1 VWGALG
7 LVLALGAPSAG
18 HATELSASA
27 FAQLQAS
34 APDDDWSLEHG
45 ASDPALVGQRFAK
58 LRRAPFDRAQWRALE
73 KAIGRD
79 ALARRISSALAKD
92 PDDFALLVLSAR
104 ASMAAGK
111 PADAAQALAKVEAKA
126 GRRAGQV
133 FGLRIEALQAA
144 GDHAGA
150 IAALEA
156 KAKSSSGKAKAA
168 WLAKAAAAAER
179 GGMEAKALELVQAI
193 VDASPND
200 VEQRLRLARAASRAG
215 AHDRADKAFAE
226 AESRAK
232 ARERD
237 EIAIERARARL
248 DAGKPGEAAAVVW
261 KLLEDPKRGSRAARE
276 SRWELLVEAQR
287 RAGQTDD
294 LVATLRGWLE
304 SHTGEAAAWRAL
316 ATAKES
322 AGQDASEA
330 WRHALEL
337 DPKDGNSHGALIDIL
352 QAKGDHT
359 AAIAEYKRLA
369 ARQPGEYERGL
380 DLAARLL
387 RADKRELGLA
397 LAREIEDR
405 VGRRAQAQA
414 ALLEFYNLNEEPE
427 LALAVANR
435 MTKASPR
442 SAEARIS
449 LGEQLFQMGRTQ
461 EALTQWAMLPKLV
474 RPAHRGWARHAEVL
488 GEHNLVSDA
497 IASLKVALKLAPHE
511 PSYVRLRAVFAEEQR
526 RPPVA
531 LELWQ
536 QVRVLAKGPEH
547 RLLRDEARTRVV
559 ELLVEGA
566 IPARMEKIASAE
578 TEARTIFEKG
588 EPLDEAIEA
597 GRFLAE
603 LHTRRELYAN
613 AVAVHKQLVKLQPKE
628 PDRLAELAAA
638 QRRAGQPEDA
648 IATLEELLALDPS
661 RRAEVLAELSELA
674 FEAGDS
680 DRALSAAKD
689 AAQAGPHQV
698 DALVRLGELHERE
711 GDVTAAIAAYEKAR
725 EADPDDGRAYLRL
738 ADLEVARGK
747 LERAAGLLQ
756 TVIDKGTPADL
767 VREAGRRALDLG
779 EVKGGTLPLLDLAVR
794 RTTAHPQAEEA
805 REFLV
810 DALDRTSAA
819 DVETWL
825 VHGAK
830 GKGGKGGKRDSERM
844 NALRAPL
851 LAALGRGSVSLRARA
866 ADRLGDL
873 RLPETALPLARAAV
887 GLTAPR
893 DATPTV
899 REAYDRAR
907 VSALRAAGKQRDA
920 AANTIFASVL
930 EQGTTSLAARQAAAW
945 ALAGDPDAQAARV
958 LAGELDSTGDP
969 VMLGLACLG
978 LGGAGEHVTG
988 DARRRIASLARAGRP
1003 LGVRHACALA
1013 EAELAKDDELAKI
1026 AAQLDSDDPVLAA
1039 IAAWRRGRL
1048 AGASATASAAVVQ
1061 DLFVAL
1067 VGPAGLRRDAAA
1079 AALARLLDGKPSAKA
1094 PLDRPPAPRTRDSES
1109 ALERWIAR
1117 VVAPSFDPLPR
1128 SAITGHADAL
1138 AGALRTAA
1146 AGTRA
1151 ERAAAQA
1158 ARTPCADERAATNPA
1173 TESGAT
1179 VREPLCLRPLVRE
1192 TIELSNGRSTRPR

>member
-1 VWGALG
+1 V
-7 LVLALGAPSAG
+7 
-18 HATELSASA
+18 
-27 FAQLQAS
+27 
-34 APDDDWSLEHG
+34 
-45 ASDPALVGQRFAK
+45 
-58 LRRAPFDRAQWRALE
+58 
-73 KAIGRD
+73 
-79 ALARRISSALAKD
+79 
-92 PDDFALLVLSAR
+92 
-104 ASMAAGK
+104 
-111 PADAAQALAKVEAKA
+111 
-126 GRRAGQV
+126 
-133 FGLRIEALQAA
+133 
-144 GDHAGA
+144 
-150 IAALEA
+150 
-156 KAKSSSGKAKAA
+156 
-168 WLAKAAAAAER
+168 
-179 GGMEAKALELVQAI
+179 
-193 VDASPND
+193 
-200 VEQRLRLARAASRAG
+200 
-215 AHDRADKAFAE
+215 
-226 AESRAK
+226 
-232 ARERD
+232 RE
-237 EIAIERARARL
+237 
-248 DAGKPGEAAAVVW
+248 G
-261 KLLEDPKRGSRAARE
+261 
-276 SRWELLVEAQR
+276 RWELLVEAER
-287 RAGQTDD
+287 RAGQTDA
-294 LVATLRGWLE
+294 LVASLRGWLE
-304 SHTGEAAAWRAL
+304 SHKGEAAAWRAL

-322 AGQDASEA
+322 VGQDASEA

-352 QAKGDHT
+352 QAKGDH
-359 AAIAEYKRLA
+359 AGAIAEYKRLA
-369 ARQPGEYERGL
+369 GRQPNEYERGL

-387 RADKRELGLA
+387 RADQRELGLA

-405 VGRRAQAQA
+405 VGRRVQAQA

-442 SAEARIS
+442 SPEVRIS

-461 EALTQWAMLPKLV
+461 EALKEWALLPKLV

-497 IASLKVALKLAPHE
+497 IASLKVALKLAPNE

-566 IPARMEKIASAE
+566 IPARMDKIASAE

-588 EPLDEAIEA
+588 EPLEDAIEA

-648 IATLEELLALDPS
+648 IATLEDLLALDPS

-711 GDVTAAIAAYEKAR
+711 GDVDAAIAAYEKAR
-725 EADPDDGRAYLRL
+725 EADPDDGRSYLRL

-747 LERAAGLLQ
+747 LERAASLLQ
-756 TVIDKGTPADL
+756 TVIDRGTPADL

-779 EVKGGTLPLLDLAVR
+779 EVKGGTLPLLELAVR

-810 DALDRTSAA
+810 DALDRTAPA

-825 VHGAK
+825 VQGAPGAK
-830 GKGGKGGKRDSERM
+830 RPTDGAKRPTDGAKRPTDGAKRPADGAKRPTDGAARPAEGKPASASTAGKRRPSAGKQRDPERV

-851 LAALGRGSVSLRARA
+851 LAALGKGPVSLRARA

-873 RLPETALPLARAAV
+873 HLPDTALPLARAAV

-907 VSALRAAGKQRDA
+907 VSALRAAGKQRDP
-920 AANTIFASVL
+920 AANPVFASVI
-930 EQGTTSLAARQAAAW
+930 EQGTTSIAARQAAAW
-945 ALAGDPDAQAARV
+945 ALAGRPDEPSARV
-958 LAGELDSTGDP
+958 LASELESAGDP
-969 VMLGLACLG
+969 IVLTFACLG
-978 LGGAGEHVTG
+978 LGGAGEHVTA
-988 DARRRIASLARAGRP
+988 DTRRRIATLARTGRP
-1003 LGVRHACALA
+1003 LAVRHACALA
-1013 EAELAKDDELAKI
+1013 EAELA
-1026 AAQLDSDDPVLAA
+1026 
-1039 IAAWRRGRL
+1039 
-1048 AGASATASAAVVQ
+1048 
-1061 DLFVAL
+1061 
-1067 VGPAGLRRDAAA
+1067 
-1079 AALARLLDGKPSAKA
+1079 
-1094 PLDRPPAPRTRDSES
+1094 
-1109 ALERWIAR
+1109 
-1117 VVAPSFDPLPR
+1117 
-1128 SAITGHADAL
+1128 
-1138 AGALRTAA
+1138 
-1146 AGTRA
+1146 
-1151 ERAAAQA
+1151 
-1158 ARTPCADERAATNPA
+1158 
-1173 TESGAT
+1173 
-1179 VREPLCLRPLVRE
+1179 
-1192 TIELSNGRSTRPR
+1192 

>member
-1 VWGALG
+1 V
-7 LVLALGAPSAG
+7 
-18 HATELSASA
+18 
-27 FAQLQAS
+27 
-34 APDDDWSLEHG
+34 
-45 ASDPALVGQRFAK
+45 
-58 LRRAPFDRAQWRALE
+58 
-73 KAIGRD
+73 
-79 ALARRISSALAKD
+79 
-92 PDDFALLVLSAR
+92 
-104 ASMAAGK
+104 
-111 PADAAQALAKVEAKA
+111 
-126 GRRAGQV
+126 
-133 FGLRIEALQAA
+133 
-144 GDHAGA
+144 
-150 IAALEA
+150 
-156 KAKSSSGKAKAA
+156 
-168 WLAKAAAAAER
+168 
-179 GGMEAKALELVQAI
+179 
-193 VDASPND
+193 
-200 VEQRLRLARAASRAG
+200 
-215 AHDRADKAFAE
+215 
-226 AESRAK
+226 
-232 ARERD
+232 RE
-237 EIAIERARARL
+237 
-248 DAGKPGEAAAVVW
+248 G
-261 KLLEDPKRGSRAARE
+261 
-276 SRWELLVEAQR
+276 RWELLVEAQR

-294 LVATLRGWLE
+294 LVASLRGWLE

-322 AGQDASEA
+322 VGQDASEA

-352 QAKGDHT
+352 QAKGDHS

-380 DLAARLL
+380 DLASRLL
-387 RADKRELGLA
+387 RADQRELGLA

-405 VGRRAQAQA
+405 VGRKVQAQA

-442 SAEARIS
+442 SPEARIS

-461 EALTQWAMLPKLV
+461 DALAQWAMLPKLV
-474 RPAHRGWARHAEVL
+474 RPAHKGWARHAEVL

-497 IASLKVALKLAPHE
+497 IASLKVALKLAPNE

-578 TEARTIFEKG
+578 AEARTIFEKG
-588 EPLDEAIEA
+588 DPLDDAIEA

-628 PDRLAELAAA
+628 PDRLAELAGA

-648 IATLEELLALDPS
+648 IATLEDLLALDPS
-661 RRAEVLAELSELA
+661 RKAEVLAELSELA

-680 DRALSAAKD
+680 DRALSAARD

-711 GDVTAAIAAYEKAR
+711 GDVDAAIAAYEKAR

-794 RTTAHPQAEEA
+794 RTTTHPQAEEA
-805 REFLV
+805 REFLI
-810 DALDRTSAA
+810 DALDRTAPA

-825 VHGAK
+825 VQGATK
-830 GKGGKGGKRDSERM
+830 PTATGKGSAGKSGAGKGSAGKGSAGKGSAGKGSASKTASKERDPERV

-851 LAALGRGSVSLRARA
+851 LAALGKGPVSLRARA

-873 RLPETALPLARAAV
+873 HLPDTALPLARAAV
-887 GLTAPR
+887 GLAAPR

-907 VSALRAAGKQRDA
+907 VSALRAAGKQRDP
-920 AANTIFASVL
+920 AANAVFASVI
-930 EQGTTSLAARQAAAW
+930 EQGTTSIAARQAAAW
-945 ALAGDPDAQAARV
+945 ALAGRPDEASTPV
-958 LAGELDSTGDP
+958 LASELESAGDP
-969 VMLGLACLG
+969 VILALACLG
-978 LGGAGEHVTG
+978 LGGAGEHVTA
-988 DARRRIASLARAGRP
+988 DTRRRIATHARTGRP
-1003 LGVRHACALA
+1003 LAVRHACALA
-1013 EAELAKDDELAKI
+1013 EAELAKDDELPKM
-1026 AAQLDSDDPVLAA
+1026 AAQMDSDDAVLAG
-1039 IAAWRRGRL
+1039 IAAWRRGRV
-1048 AGASATASAAVVQ
+1048 ATKNGPTANGAVVHE
-1061 DLFVAL
+1061 LLVAL

-1079 AALARLLDGKPSAKA
+1079 AALARLLGTSNARA
-1094 PLDRPPAPRTRDSES
+1094 PFERPPAPRTRDSEA

-1117 VVAPSFDPLPR
+1117 VVAPTFEPLPKEALAAHR
-1128 SAITGHADAL
+1128 SAL
-1138 AGALRTAA
+1138 AAALRTAA
-1146 AGTRA
+1146 SGTRA
-1151 ERAAAQA
+1151 ERAAA
-1158 ARTPCADERAATNPA
+1158 RAAGTACDADPEVAHA
-1173 TESGAT
+1173 TDTQTENQPTGQ
-1179 VREPLCLRPLVRE
+1179 VCLRPLVRE
-1192 TIELSNGRSTRPR
+1192 TIELSPRGRDGKGDAPASPSRHRDPDRDPARADRPGRNG